1 MRRTGEHSG
10 TDGTRIVLELLDA
23 VERERAGS
31 QRILASELGIAL
43 GLVNAYLRRC
53 VKKGLVKV
61 RGTPARRYVYFLTPQ
76 GLAEKSRLTLQY
88 MSTSFEFFRR
98 AKADCLAQLQGARAA
113 GVQTVVL
120 AGQSDLAE
128 IAALCALEQ
137 GVEIVGIVDPDG
149 AREPYLGL
157 PVLRRFEEA
166 VADAVLITGL
176 ADLPG
181 LCERA
186 AARFGPDC
194 VYVPDL
200 LRMGLRRQRRPV
212 PFTSDRDELAAP
224 DSGKVAS

>member
-10 TDGTRIVLELLDA
+10 TEGARIVLELLDA

-88 MSTSFEFFRR
+88 LSTSFEFFRR
-98 AKADCLAQLQGARAA
+98 AKADCLEQFQCARAA
-113 GVQTVVL
+113 GVQKVVL
-120 AGQSDLAE
+120 VGQSDLAE

-137 GVEIVGIVDPDG
+137 GVEIVGIVDPDAG
-149 AREPYLGL
+149 RERFIGL
-157 PVLRRFEEA
+157 PVLRRFEDA
-166 VADAVLITGL
+166 CADAALITGL
-176 ADLPG
+176 TDLPG
-181 LCERA
+181 LWDRA
-186 AARFGPDC
+186 AGRFGPDR
-194 VYVPDL
+194 VFVPDL
-200 LRMGLRRQRRPV
+200 LRMGLRRRHQTASWTPDTRQR
-212 PFTSDRDELAAP
+212 
-224 DSGKVAS
+224 AS